1 MQLTSFAAFGP
12 AWVIPLRSLCIF
24 VVLIMAGCG
33 GAGDLMTRA
42 SGGGTEAQTE
52 LDRFKAKDMDY
63 GKIVDQRREV
73 RKYIAMHGWGAVDR
87 EGDPL
92 SRYLNSVLKRIIA
105 VSPLPDV
112 PSRVVVVD
120 LQVSPV
126 AIATEDGTIY
136 VPIKL
141 LADMDANP
149 NFGSEDALAFLL
161 AHELSHILYYHFG
174 LDTIGDAVEATM
186 VGTEIVYS
194 IIKELG
200 DATGKTD
207 KADEIMEKVET
218 FYERAQ
224 IVQFVEESA
233 LTPAFT
239 REQENE
245 ADLLAFDLM
254 IKAGYNPDA
263 AYDFMDFLQ
272 AYEEETERL
281 RKEREAEAAAAQDTH
296 QDPLGQLT
304 GILVEGLTKALE
316 GAKRQHATV
325 GQRRKAL
332 NEYHDRWADDVAEAE
347 DLVLRRLGW
356 KDGTRAEAFD
366 EMDAETVQR
375 LFENYAAAKRAEIAA
390 ASGNH
395 DDAEVLIRQSLSSPT
410 KFNAFPRIVAAFYYE
425 DRGERAEAIKHLGLA
440 LQGPGPSFQVYEELL
455 QLLNDDEERLAVL
468 LEAEQRF
475 GSFVRLM
482 RLRATILEKLG
493 REEEASQ
500 VRSSC
505 YFENLLSKERN
516 ECNEPLELP

>member
-1 MQLTSFAAFGP
+1 MH
-12 AWVIPLRSLCIF
+12 VLCPDHGG
-24 VVLIMAGCG
+24 MR

-42 SGGGTEAQTE
+42 SGSGTESQTE
-52 LDRFKAKDMDY
+52 LERFEAKDMDY
-63 GKIVDQRREV
+63 GKIVDLRQEV

-105 VSPLPDV
+105 ISPLPDL

-120 LQVSPV
+120 LYISPV
-126 AIATEDGTIY
+126 AVATEDGTIY
-136 VPIKL
+136 VPLKL

-161 AHELSHILYYHFG
+161 AHELSHVLYYHFK
-174 LDTIGDAVEATM
+174 LDAIGDAVEAAK
-186 VGTEIVYS
+186 VGSEVLYAIL
-194 IIKELG
+194 KELG
-200 DATGKTD
+200 DATGKTA
-207 KADEIMEKVET
+207 KAAEIMEKVET

-224 IVQFVEESA
+224 IVQFAEESA

-281 RKEREAEAAAAQDTH
+281 RKEREAEAAAAAQDTR
-296 QDPLGQLT
+296 QDPLDQLT
-304 GILVEGLTKALE
+304 GTLMAGLTKVLE
-316 GAKRQHATV
+316 GAKRQHATA

-347 DLVLRRLGW
+347 DIVLRRLGW
-356 KDGTRAEAFD
+356 KDGTRAEALD
-366 EMDAETVQR
+366 ETDAEAIRR
-375 LFENYAAAKRAEIAA
+375 LFENYEAAKSAEIAVA
-390 ASGNH
+390 TGNN

-410 KFNAFPRIVAAFYYE
+410 TFNAFPRVVAALYHE
-425 DRGERAEAIKHLGLA
+425 SRREKMEAIEHLRLA
-440 LQGPGPSFQVYEELL
+440 LQGPGPSFPVYEKLL
-455 QLLNDDEERLAVL
+455 QFLNDDEERLAVL
-468 LEAEQRF
+468 REAEQRF
-475 GSFVRLM
+475 GRFVRLM
-482 RLRATILEKLG
+482 RLRATILGKLG

-505 YFENLLSKERN
+505 YSENLLSKQRN
-516 ECNEPLELP
+516 ECSEPLELP